1 MVLLIIALAVTGWMT
16 KVVQEGRTD
25 RAYAKKG
32 QVSPRHQVRLARL
45 EKAGRPVSPKGRG
58 PLRNYLSELWAD
70 VVLDL
75 ADKHR
80 SKREHRGPVVYDP
93 DRPKL
98 RQRAAGVADRFDAA
112 VLAGVRRVQESQGW
126 DRAKVAAKVA
136 GRKLVEPVG
145 EKPAT
150 DEGVPPQM
158 HRCSWCGEYAVPV
171 GGNCTVC
178 GRTDPRA
185 QSGVCFDCGHPVHP
199 GVEHR
204 CLKVCPTCRGTAV
217 SDGGHC
223 GTCREHPRLA
233 PAGLRPPK
241 VGAREDDLEWTGN
254 EWAPICPRC
263 DKPMGGH
270 DDSGWLICDD
280 CGLRAADRHDLPQV
294 ADTSTG
300 DEDNRTEWQSSTPTG
315 GPTVNTEAT
324 TYETAVP
331 ALGDL
336 QEAMNNLSDEV
347 AGAEEAAD
355 DFVAHVEGIDE
366 AKTQVAAAAAAVQE
380 QMAAAGVSG
389 SSMEQVTAAMEQVQQ
404 GDLAAAMDF
413 IAQARQ
419 QLTDARTAS
428 AEAAGAAG
436 QAQEDLV
443 SSLGDAHAQVAEQLS
458 GNGEFLNSG
467 GGAAGGGSSGG
478 RLSRRLA
485 TLRRGAEES
494 AGGGVQN

>member
-1 MVLLIIALAVTGWMT
+1 MELLIIALAVTGWMT

-58 PLRNYLSELWAD
+58 PLRNYMSELWAD
-70 VVLDL
+70 AVLDL
-75 ADKHR
+75 SDKHR

-126 DRAKVAAKVA
+126 DRAKVAARTA
-136 GRKLVEPVG
+136 GRRLVDPVG
-145 EKPAT
+145 EKPQT
-150 DEGVPPQM
+150 DGDASAEAPADLTDREAAEVAGLP
-158 HRCSWCGEYAVPV
+158 GE
-171 GGNCTVC
+171 TVSRRFD
-178 GRTDPRA
+178 GEPETDADRRFFDLRE
-185 QSGVCFDCGHPVHP
+185 SGYTGWIDQDGHPVD
-199 GVEHR
+199 G
-204 CLKVCPTCRGTAV
+204 PTFQQT
-217 SDGGHC
+217 
-223 GTCREHPRLA
+223 
-233 PAGLRPPK
+233 
-241 VGAREDDLEWTGN
+241 
-254 EWAPICPRC
+254 
-263 DKPMGGH
+263 
-270 DDSGWLICDD
+270 
-280 CGLRAADRHDLPQV
+280 
-294 ADTSTG
+294 DT
-300 DEDNRTEWQSSTPTG
+300 NTETEPSTG
-315 GPTVNTEAT
+315 GPAMTSTIGEAS

-413 IAQARQ
+413 IGQARQ

-436 QAQEDLV
+436 QAQQDLQDE
-443 SSLGDAHAQVAEQLS
+443 LGDAHERVASNLS

-467 GGAAGGGSSGG
+467 GGAPAAVG
-478 RLSRRLA
+478 R
-485 TLRRGAEES
+485 
-494 AGGGVQN
+494 